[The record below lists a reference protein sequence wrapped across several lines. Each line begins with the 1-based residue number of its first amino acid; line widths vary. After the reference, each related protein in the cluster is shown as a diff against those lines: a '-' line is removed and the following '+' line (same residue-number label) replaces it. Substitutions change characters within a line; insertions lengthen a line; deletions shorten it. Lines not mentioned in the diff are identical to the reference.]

1 MGTVSEITGRR
12 AVLIGAFVACLVF
25 VHASR
30 NRWALDD
37 EPIIETNAATH
48 SIGAAARAFFSPYWP
63 PQTGSGG
70 LYRPAVILSYGL
82 DWSLSGGNP
91 TWFHAVNILLHGAA
105 TALVV
110 ALALAWLTPPG
121 ALAAG
126 LLFAVHPLHVEAVAN
141 VVGRAE
147 SLAAVGLLG
156 LILLARRYR
165 GATARPARAGWLTL
179 ALLSL
184 TLALFTKEH
193 AVIAVALVALD
204 QWCSRE
210 RDFARSADLYFAIA
224 AVTIGW
230 LYLWSGVAG
239 GFVALGANAT
249 LQGLHPGDRALT
261 MLAVQ
266 PEVVRLLTWPMD
278 LAADYN
284 PQVIPR
290 RTTFS
295 VPALIGLLNV
305 VSITWLGLALVRRA
319 PAVGFGILAAII
331 AYSPTSNVLF
341 PSGVVLGERTLY
353 LAVLAPALGFGWIVS
368 QPFVVARRRWAIA
381 ALAVVL
387 ASLSWRTVTR
397 VPVWGDSVTVLAEDF
412 VSHPE
417 NYRTRIRMGS
427 YERGARRFASS
438 LAEVMAGVAIFPED
452 PFTAVT
458 SVPRA
463 AEAGFPN
470 LALSEARRAYAI
482 VPQHPR
488 IARLLA
494 RAYLRL
500 GLKDSAT
507 TVARRAMQADPDGV
521 LAART
526 YAEILAGTGAPAWQ
540 RHLADAHGN
549 WRVGWLAAAS
559 ESLGFGVI
567 ELPDHLEDAY
577 FCWDLEFALGLAENI
592 RPDLAGNMASLLRGA
607 ENACQGQVAAR
618 LPG

>member
-1 MGTVSEITGRR
+1 MGKRSEITGRR
-12 AVLIGAFVACLVF
+12 AVLISAFVACLVF

-37 EPIIETNAATH
+37 EPIIVTNPATH
-48 SIGAAARAFFSPYWP
+48 SIGAAAGAFFSPYWP
-63 PQTGSGG
+63 LQIGSEG

-91 TWFHAVNILLHGAA
+91 TWFHAVNILLHGVA

-110 ALALAWLTPPG
+110 ALALAWLAPPG

-147 SLAAVGLLG
+147 SLAAIGLLG
-156 LILLARRYR
+156 LIFLARRYR
-165 GATARPARAGWLTL
+165 GATTPVARAGWLAL

-184 TLALFTKEH
+184 AVGLLAKEH
-193 AVIAVALVALD
+193 AVVAIALVALD
-204 QWCSRE
+204 QWCGRE
-210 RDFARSADLYFAIA
+210 RDFTRSADLYFAIA

-230 LYLWSGVAG
+230 FYLWSGVAG
-239 GFVALGANAT
+239 FVELSANAT
-249 LQGLHPGDRALT
+249 LMGLDPGDRGLT

-266 PEVVRLLTWPMD
+266 PEIVRLLIWPFD

-295 VPALIGLLNV
+295 VPALIGLVNV

-353 LAVLAPALGFGWIVS
+353 LAVLGPALAIGWIVS
-368 QPFVVARRRWAIA
+368 RPLDAARRGWAIA
-381 ALAVVL
+381 GLAVVL
-387 ASLSWRTVTR
+387 ASFSWRTVTR
-397 VPVWGDSVTVLAEDF
+397 VPVWEDSVSVLAEDF

-417 NYRTRIRMGS
+417 NYRTRIRMGG
-427 YERGARRFASS
+427 YERRARRIASS
-438 LAEVMAGVAIFPED
+438 LAEVMAAVAIFPED
-452 PFTAVT
+452 PFTAVF
-458 SVPRA
+458 SVPPA
-463 AEAGFPN
+463 AEAGFPD

-482 VPQHPR
+482 RPQHPR
-488 IARLLA
+488 IASLLA
-494 RAYLRL
+494 RAYLDL
-500 GLKDSAT
+500 GLTDSAT
-507 TVARRAMQADPDGV
+507 TVARRAMLADPDGV
-521 LAART
+521 PAART

-549 WRVGWLAAAS
+549 WRVGWLAASSAS
-559 ESLGFGVI
+559 LNSGVM
-567 ELPDHLEDAY
+567 ELPEYLKDAHL
-577 FCWDLEFALGLAENI
+577 CWDLEFAMGLAENL
-592 RPDLAGNMASLLRGA
+592 RPDLAKNLASLLSGA
-607 ENACQGQVAAR
+607 ENACQGQAAAR
-618 LPG
+618 LRG

>member
-1 MGTVSEITGRR
+1 MLSEITGRR
-12 AVLIGAFVACLVF
+12 AVLISAFVACLVF

-37 EPIIETNAATH
+37 EPIIETNPATH
-48 SIGAAARAFFSPYWP
+48 SIGAAAGAFFSPYWP

-91 TWFHAVNILLHGAA
+91 QWFHAVNILLHGAA

-147 SLAAVGLLG
+147 LLAAIALLG

-165 GATARPARAGWLTL
+165 RATTPAARVGWLGL

-184 TLALFTKEH
+184 TLGLFAKEYVVV
-193 AVIAVALVALD
+193 AIAFVALD
-204 QWCSRE
+204 EWCSRE
-210 RDFARSADLYFAIA
+210 RDLVRSADLYFAIA

-230 LYLWSGVAG
+230 FYLRSGVAG

-249 LQGLHPGDRALT
+249 VQGLDAADRVLT

-266 PEVVRLLTWPMD
+266 PEVVRLLIWPID

-295 VPALIGLLNV
+295 IAALIGLLNV

-353 LAVLAPALGFGWIVS
+353 LAVLAPALGVGWIVS
-368 QPFVVARRRWAIA
+368 QPFDVARRRWAIA
-381 ALAVVL
+381 GLAVVL
-387 ASLSWRTVTR
+387 ASFSWRTVTR
-397 VPVWGDSVTVLAEDF
+397 VPVWRDSVSVLAQEF

-417 NYRTRIRMGS
+417 NYRTRIRMAS
-427 YERGARRFASS
+427 YERRARRFGSS

-458 SVPRA
+458 SVPVA
-463 AEAGFPN
+463 VEAGFPI

-482 VPQHPR
+482 LPQDPR

-494 RAYLRL
+494 RAYLGV
-500 GLKDSAT
+500 GLTDSAT
-507 TVARRAMQADPDGV
+507 TVARRAMLADPDGV

-526 YAEILAGTGAPAWQ
+526 YAEILAATGAPDWQ

-549 WRVGWLAAAS
+549 WRVGWLAASS
-559 ESLGFGVI
+559 ESLGSGVV
-567 ELPDHLEDAY
+567 ELPDYLEDAH
-577 FCWDLEFALGLAENI
+577 FCWDLEFTLGLAEDL
-592 RPDLAGNMASLLRGA
+592 RPDLVEDLASLLRGA
-607 ENACQGQVAAR
+607 GACRGQAAAR
-618 LPG
+618 LRG

>member
-1 MGTVSEITGRR
+1 MLFEITGRR
-12 AVLIGAFVACLVF
+12 AVLISAFVACLVF

-30 NRWALDD
+30 NGWALDD
-37 EPIIETNAATH
+37 EPIIETNPATH
-48 SIGAAARAFFSPYWP
+48 STGAAARAFFSPYWP

-91 TWFHAVNILLHGAA
+91 TWFHAVNIVLHGAA

-147 SLAAVGLLG
+147 SLAAIALLG

-165 GATARPARAGWLTL
+165 SATTRAARAGWLTL

-184 TLALFTKEH
+184 TLGLFAKEH
-193 AVIAVALVALD
+193 VVVAIALVALD
-204 QWCSRE
+204 EWCSRE
-210 RDFARSADLYFAIA
+210 RDFARSADLYFATA

-239 GFVALGANAT
+239 GLVALGANAT
-249 LQGLHPGDRALT
+249 LQGLDAADRVLT

-266 PEVVRLLTWPMD
+266 PEVVRLLTWPID

-295 VPALIGLLNV
+295 IPALIGLLNV

-353 LAVLAPALGFGWIVS
+353 LAVLGPALGLGWIVS
-368 QPFVVARRRWAIA
+368 QPFDVARRRWAIA
-381 ALAVVL
+381 GLAVVL
-387 ASLSWRTVTR
+387 ATFSWRTVTR
-397 VPVWGDSVTVLAEDF
+397 VPVWRDSVSVLAQDF

-427 YERGARRFASS
+427 YERGARRVAGS

-458 SVPRA
+458 SVPA
-463 AEAGFPN
+463 AVAAGFPT

-482 VPQHPR
+482 LPQHPR

-494 RAYLRL
+494 RAYLGL
-500 GLKDSAT
+500 GLADSAM
-507 TVARRAMQADPDGV
+507 TVARRAMLVDPDGV

-526 YAEILAGTGAPAWQ
+526 YAEILGRTGAPAWQ

-549 WRVGWLAAAS
+549 WRVGWLAASSA
-559 ESLGFGVI
+559 SLGSGVL
-567 ELPDHLEDAY
+567 ELPDYVEDAY
-577 FCWDLEFALGLAENI
+577 FCWDLEFALGLAENL
-592 RPDLAGNMASLLRGA
+592 RPDLVENLASLLRGP
-607 ENACQGQVAAR
+607 ENACQGQAAAR
-618 LPG
+618 LRG

>member
-1 MGTVSEITGRR
+1 MGTLSEITGRR
-12 AVLIGAFVACLVF
+12 AVLISAFVACLVF
-25 VHASR
+25 IHASR

-37 EPIIETNAATH
+37 EPIIETNSATH
-48 SIGAAARAFFSPYWP
+48 SIDAAARAFFSPYWP
-63 PQTGSGG
+63 LQTGSEG

-147 SLAAVGLLG
+147 SLAAIGLLG

-165 GATARPARAGWLTL
+165 GATTRPARAGWLTL

-184 TLALFTKEH
+184 TLGLFAKEH
-193 AVIAVALVALD
+193 AVVAIALVALD
-204 QWCSRE
+204 QWCGRE
-210 RDFARSADLYFAIA
+210 RGFARSADLYLAIA

-239 GFVALGANAT
+239 FVELSANAT
-249 LQGLHPGDRALT
+249 LLGLDPGDRVMTL
-261 MLAVQ
+261 LAVQ

-295 VPALIGLLNV
+295 VPALIGLVNV
-305 VSITWLGLALVRRA
+305 ASITGLGLALVRRA

-341 PSGVVLGERTLY
+341 PSGVVIGERTLY
-353 LAVLAPALGFGWIVS
+353 LAVLGPALAIGWIVS

-387 ASLSWRTVTR
+387 ASFSWRTVTR
-397 VPVWGDSVTVLAEDF
+397 VPVWRDSVTVLAEDF

-417 NYRTRIRMGS
+417 NYRTRIRMGG
-427 YERGARRFASS
+427 YERRARRIASS
-438 LAEVMAGVAIFPED
+438 LAEVMAAVAIFPED

-482 VPQHPR
+482 RPEHPR

-500 GLKDSAT
+500 GLTDSAT

-526 YAEILAGTGAPAWQ
+526 YAEILAETGAPAWQ

-559 ESLGFGVI
+559 ESLGSGVI
-567 ELPDHLEDAY
+567 DLPDRLENAS
-577 FCWDLEFALGLAENI
+577 FCWDLEFALGLAENL
-592 RPDLAGNMASLLRGA
+592 RPDLTENLTSLLGRA
-607 ENACQGQVAAR
+607 ENACQGPVSAR
-618 LPG
+618 LVG

>member
-1 MGTVSEITGRR
+1 MAMLSEITGRR
-12 AVLIGAFVACLVF
+12 AVLISAFVACLVF

-37 EPIIETNAATH
+37 EPIIETNLATH
-48 SIGAAARAFFSPYWP
+48 SIGAATTAFFSPYWP

-147 SLAAVGLLG
+147 SLAAIALLG

-165 GATARPARAGWLTL
+165 GATTRVARAGWLAL

-184 TLALFTKEH
+184 TLGLFAKEH
-193 AVIAVALVALD
+193 AVVAIALVALD
-204 QWCSRE
+204 QWCSQE
-210 RDFARSADLYFAIA
+210 RGFARSANLYFAIA

-249 LQGLHPGDRALT
+249 LQGLDPGDRGFI
-261 MLAVQ
+261 MLAVV
-266 PEVVRLLTWPMD
+266 PEVVRLLTWPID

-305 VSITWLGLALVRRA
+305 VSITWLGLALVRKA

-331 AYSPTSNVLF
+331 AYSPTSNLLF

-353 LAVLAPALGFGWIVS
+353 LAVLGPALAIGWIVS
-368 QPFVVARRRWAIA
+368 QPFDVVRRRWAIA
-381 ALAVVL
+381 GLAVVL
-387 ASLSWRTVTR
+387 ASFSWRTVTR
-397 VPVWGDSVTVLAEDF
+397 VPVWEDSVSVLAEDF

-427 YERGARRFASS
+427 YERRARRIASS
-438 LAEVMAGVAIFPED
+438 LAEVMAGVAIYPED
-452 PFTAVT
+452 PFTAVI

-470 LALSEARRAYAI
+470 LALSEARRAYSI
-482 VPQHPR
+482 TPQHPR

-494 RAYLRL
+494 RAYLDL
-500 GLKDSAT
+500 GMTDSAT
-507 TVARRAMQADPDGV
+507 TVARRAMLADPDGV

-526 YAEILAGTGAPAWQ
+526 YAEVLAGTGAPAWQ

-549 WRVGWLAAAS
+549 WRVGWLAASAA
-559 ESLGFGVI
+559 SLGSGVM
-567 ELPDHLEDAY
+567 ELPDHLEDAH
-577 FCWDLEFALGLAENI
+577 FCWDLEFALGLSENL
-592 RPDLAGNMASLLRGA
+592 RPDLAENLASLLRGA
-607 ENACQGQVAAR
+607 ENACQGQAAAR
-618 LPG
+618 LRG